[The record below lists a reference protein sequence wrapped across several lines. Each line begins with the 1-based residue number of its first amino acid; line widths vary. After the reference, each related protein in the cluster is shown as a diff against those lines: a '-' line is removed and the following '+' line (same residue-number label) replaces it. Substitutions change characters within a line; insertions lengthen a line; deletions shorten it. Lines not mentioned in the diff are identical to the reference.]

1 MKAKT
6 PDGQPPRNRN
16 VILTR
21 AILVAGFFIC
31 SAIGLA
37 QLSPPVLTVTS
48 VGTNQ
53 FSVTFTNNPPTTWD
67 LQWTPALAGSEYN
80 WSWVKTGAY
89 AQTNFT
95 VSMDDVSG
103 SPTAFFRTILDT
115 NSIPLWEAADPNNP
129 GTGVLAVTI
138 DSPTNGEV
146 IQ

>member
-1 MKAKT
+1 MKTKMAGNHELPKRK
-6 PDGQPPRNRN
+6 PI
-16 VILTR
+16 VIR
-21 AILVAGFFIC
+21 ALIVTVISLGAC
-31 SAIGLA
+31 WCWSQSAPI
-37 QLSPPVLTVTS
+37 LTVTP

-53 FSVTFTNNPPTTWD
+53 FSVTFTNSPPTTWD

-80 WSWVKTGAY
+80 WSWIKTGTY

-129 GTGVLAVTI
+129 AAGILTVTI
-138 DSPTNGEV
+138 DSPTNGET

>member
-6 PDGQPPRNRN
+6 TDGQSPRNLN

-21 AILVAGFFIC
+21 AFLVAGFFIC
-31 SAIGLA
+31 TAIGLA
-37 QLSPPVLTVTS
+37 QITPPVLTVTP

-53 FSVTFTNNPPTTWD
+53 LSVTFTNSPPTTWD

-80 WSWVKTGAY
+80 WSWIKTGSY

-95 VSMDDVSG
+95 MSMDELSG

-115 NSIPLWEAADPNNP
+115 NAIPLWEAADPNNP
-129 GTGVLAVTI
+129 AAGILTVTI
-138 DSPTNGEV
+138 DSPTNGAA